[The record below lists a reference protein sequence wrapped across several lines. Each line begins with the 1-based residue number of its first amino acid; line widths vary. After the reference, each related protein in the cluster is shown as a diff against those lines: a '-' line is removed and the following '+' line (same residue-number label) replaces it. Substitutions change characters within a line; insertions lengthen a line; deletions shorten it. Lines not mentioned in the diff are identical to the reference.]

1 MEKVSAFLRRKDIV
15 FSPKRYFIDAMSAM
29 AQGLFCTLL
38 VGTIL
43 NTLGTQL
50 HIGFLTDII
59 VTLGKGDGAVGYTI
73 GGLCSAMVGP
83 GMAVA
88 IGQALNA
95 PPMVLFSL
103 VTVGFSANAL
113 GGAGGPLAVLFVAII
128 AAEFGKAVSKETKI
142 DILVTPIVTIL
153 IGIGVA
159 WLIAPPIGAAT
170 NAFGQLIVQT
180 TKLQPFWMGILVSV
194 LVGIA
199 LTLPISSA
207 AICSALNLVGLAGGA
222 AVAGC
227 CANMVGFAVLSF
239 KENGWGGLVS
249 QGIGTSMLQ
258 MPNIVKNPKIWLPA
272 ILTSAITGPIAT
284 CFFKLE
290 MNGAPINSGM
300 GTCGLCGQLGVW
312 TGWLAPV
319 EKAVENGATAITP
332 TAFDW
337 AGLILISFVLPAVLC
352 LAFGLFFRKIGWIKE
367 GDLKLS

>member
-1 MEKVSAFLRRKDIV
+1 MEGWKGFLQRKNIVISARR
-15 FSPKRYFIDAMSAM
+15 YGIDALGAM
-29 AQGLFCTLL
+29 AQGLFCSLL
-38 VGTIL
+38 IGTIL
-43 NTLGTQL
+43 NTLGTQFG
-50 HIGFLTDII
+50 IPFLTAQII
-59 VTLGKGDGAVGYTI
+59 RINDVGYTV
-73 GGLCSAMVGP
+73 GGLCSFMSGSA
-83 GMAVA
+83 MAVA
-88 IGQALNA
+88 IGYALQA

-103 VTVGFSANAL
+103 VTVGYACNAL

-153 IGIGVA
+153 IGIGAA
-159 WLIAPPIGAAT
+159 WIIAPPIGGAA
-170 NAFGQLIVQT
+170 NAFGQLIMRT
-180 TKLQPFWMGILVSV
+180 TLLQPFWMGILVSV

-207 AICSALNLVGLAGGA
+207 AICSVLGLTGLAGGA

-239 KENGWGGLVS
+239 RENRWGGLVS

-272 ILTSAITGPIAT
+272 ILTSAITGPLAT
-284 CFFKLE
+284 CFFGLE

-312 TGWLAPV
+312 TGWVSPSEQAI
-319 EKAVENGATAITP
+319 ANGALAMAP

-337 AGLILISFVLPAVLC
+337 AGLLLISFVLPAVLC
-352 LAFGLFFRKIGWIKE
+352 WAFGLFFRKIGWIKE
-367 GDLKLS
+367 GDLKLD